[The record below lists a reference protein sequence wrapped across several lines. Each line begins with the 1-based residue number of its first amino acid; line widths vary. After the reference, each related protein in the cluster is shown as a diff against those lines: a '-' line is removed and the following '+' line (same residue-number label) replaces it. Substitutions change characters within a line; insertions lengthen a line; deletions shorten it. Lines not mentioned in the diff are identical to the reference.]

1 MAVNADNRSMGELF
15 AELSRETGMLIRK
28 ELELATTEM
37 TSKAKTAA
45 GLMSVAAAGGA
56 LVHAGLLVLL
66 AAAVSVLVNLGLA
79 AWLAALVVAVLTM
92 AGGYLLLNRG
102 LAGLRRTSVA
112 PTQTI
117 ETLKENAKWTTRT
130 PA

>member
-15 AELSRETGMLIRK
+15 AELSRETGTLIRK
-28 ELELATTEM
+28 ELELDTTEM

-45 GLMSVAAAGGA
+45 GFMSVAAAGGA

-66 AAAVSVLVNLGLA
+66 AAAVSVLASLGLA
-79 AWLAALVVAVLTM
+79 PWLAALVVALLTI

>member
-15 AELSRETGMLIRK
+15 AELSRETGTLIRK

-45 GLMSVAAAGGA
+45 GFMSVAAAGGA

-66 AAAVSVLVNLGLA
+66 AAAVSVLASLGLA
-79 AWLAALVVAVLTM
+79 PWLAALVVALLTI